1 MGAQGQVLLTVLVC
15 QAPKTVGGE
24 PACHTSLYVS
34 GGLCAM
40 CRQHGGG
47 SLTGGPA
54 SGGPLLRLGLRAP
67 FVECPVTR
75 TSLCCLGS
83 WLLDSPAML
92 FCFLHRRSFLLSF
105 SKSDSLPVISEVHL
119 EECQELPVPI
129 LLESSV
135 DFGEVA
141 V

>member
-1 MGAQGQVLLTVLVC
+1 
-15 QAPKTVGGE
+15 
-24 PACHTSLYVS
+24 
-34 GGLCAM
+34 M

-54 SGGPLLRLGLRAP
+54 SGDPLLRLGLRAP
-67 FVECPVTR
+67 FVECPVTH

-83 WLLDSPAML
+83 WLLDSLAVL
-92 FCFLHRRSFLLSF
+92 FRFLRRLSFLLSF
-105 SKSDSLPVISEVHL
+105 SKSDSLPVIIEVHL